1 LGGFSKVADFE
12 GMGNAVIAGDFNR
25 AAELTKQ
32 AIDGG
37 AEPIEIIN
45 QGLIK
50 GMNVVGV
57 RFKAGD
63 MYVPEVMMAARAMK
77 AGMDLVKPLIA
88 EKDMPTSGKVVLG
101 TVAGDLHD
109 IGKNLVGMMMESAGM
124 TVVNLGVDITPE
136 KFAQAVREHKP
147 EVVALSALL
156 TTTMLAMKD
165 TIEVLQEEGL
175 RSSVKVIVG
184 GAPVTADFAT
194 EIGADGWAPDA
205 ASAKD
210 LALELAGKN

>member
-1 LGGFSKVADFE
+1 
-12 GMGNAVIAGDFNR
+12 
-25 AAELTKQ
+25 
-32 AIDGG
+32 
-37 AEPIEIIN
+37 
-45 QGLIK
+45 
-50 GMNVVGV
+50 
-57 RFKAGD
+57 

-88 EKDMPTSGKVVLG
+88 ESDLPTAGKVVLG

-124 TVVNLGVDITPE
+124 NVINLGVDISPE
-136 KFAQAVREHKP
+136 KFAEAVREHKP
-147 EVVALSALL
+147 DIVAMSALL

-165 TIEVLQEEGL
+165 TIEVLKEEGL
-175 RSSVKVIVG
+175 RDSVKVMVG
-184 GAPVTADFAT
+184 GAPVTSDFAT

-210 LALELAGKN
+210 LALELVGK

>member
-1 LGGFSKVADFE
+1 MADYE
-12 GMGNAVIAGDFNR
+12 GLANGVVSGDFNR
-25 AAELTKQ
+25 VAELTKK
-32 AIDGG
+32 AIDEGV
-37 AEPIEIIN
+37 APVEIIN

-50 GMNVVGV
+50 GMNVVGA

-88 EKDMPTSGKVVLG
+88 ESDLPTAGKVVLG

-124 TVVNLGVDITPE
+124 NVINLGVDISPE
-136 KFAQAVREHKP
+136 KFAEAVREHKP
-147 EVVALSALL
+147 DIVAMSALL

-175 RSSVKVIVG
+175 RDSVKVIVG
-184 GAPVTADFAT
+184 GAPVTNDFAT

-210 LALELAGKN
+210 LALELVGK

>member
-1 LGGFSKVADFE
+1 MADLE
-12 GMGNAVIAGDFNR
+12 SMANAVVAGDFNR
-25 AAELTKQ
+25 AADLTKQ
-32 AIDGG
+32 AIDEGV
-37 AEPIEIIN
+37 EPIEIIN

-50 GMNVVGV
+50 GMNVVGA

-63 MYVPEVMMAARAMK
+63 MYVPEVMMAARSMK

-175 RSSVKVIVG
+175 RSSVKVIIG

>member
-1 LGGFSKVADFE
+1 VT
-12 GMGNAVIAGDFNR
+12 
-25 AAELTKQ
+25 ELTRQ
-32 AIDGG
+32 AISEGV
-37 AEPIEIIN
+37 EPTEIIS

-50 GMNVVGV
+50 GMNVVGT

-77 AGMDLVKPLIA
+77 SGMELVKPLIA
-88 EKDMPTSGKVVLG
+88 EGDIPSAGTVLLG

-109 IGKNLVGMMMESAGM
+109 IGKNLVGMMMESAGLNVINM
-124 TVVNLGVDITPE
+124 GVDIAPE
-136 KFAQAVREHKP
+136 TFAQAVAEHKP
-147 EVVALSALL
+147 DIVALSALL
-156 TTTMLAMKD
+156 TTTMLAMKE

-175 RSSVKVIVG
+175 RDLVKVIIG
-184 GAPVTADFAT
+184 GAPVTNDFAV

-210 LALELAGKN
+210 LALELIQKK